1 MSNLQIARFVGRW
14 KVVRLAAILAVAALG
29 LASFTSSHVG
39 AVSARAQAPAAASA
53 QAGIQP
59 RALIDQYCVSCHN
72 QRLKSAGLALDTL
85 DMSKVNVGE
94 GAEIWEKVHRK
105 LRGGMMPPRGMPAPA
120 PAVRSQLVTWLGS
133 ELDKAAAVHPNPGR
147 VEMFHRLNR
156 EEYRNA
162 VRDLF
167 ALSIDAADLLPEDN
181 TGGGFDNMALVLK
194 LSPSL
199 METYLTAARKIARSV
214 VGHNATIPAETKYD
228 VDKDIPQYDWI
239 EGLPFGTRGGAL
251 FNHQFPVDAEYDFKV
266 SLAGGR
272 EFYLTEQL
280 DVIIDGELVQSV
292 VLPGKKARTERTPEA
307 IAAHDRVDGLSP
319 DAVEAVKYFL
329 EQKKLAADIAS
340 LMGVSVADVN
350 AVAFVQKDERGSLFF
365 RIPVKAGPHE
375 IAAAFAQTVFPE
387 LEGPRKPFEL
397 PNRLVFGVVPQPF
410 LGSLTI
416 TGPYDAKGVETTPSR
431 QKVFVCKPASAAQ
444 DAACARTILTAV
456 ARRAYRRPA
465 SEEDVN
471 ILLGFYRDGR
481 ANGGSFDTGIETALR
496 RVLVSPNFLYRIES
510 MPTAAKDAAKV
521 GSGSSPLVSINDID
535 LASRLSFFLWS
546 SIPDE
551 PLLDL
556 AARNRLHE
564 PTVLTAQVKR
574 MLADPRASALTNN
587 FAGQWLELRSVDGI
601 EMYETVFPDFDQGLK
616 LGLKRELELFFE
628 SIVREDR
635 SVIDL
640 VNADYTFVNDR
651 VARHYGIPGVG
662 GSQFRRVTLPA
673 ESPRRGLIG
682 KGAILLVTSN
692 PARTSPVRRGK
703 WILMNIL
710 GTPPSA
716 PPPGVPPLRERREGN
731 LKLISMRERMAQHRA
746 SPVCAGCHATIDP
759 LGFALERFD
768 GVGKWRD
775 VDDDFSPIDIGGTM
789 PDGTKFENIEQF
801 RALLLRQPE
810 QFVSTLTEKLLQYS
824 LGRELGYY
832 DMPAVR
838 GIVRNASKD
847 NSRFS
852 SLIVGIVNSRPF
864 RMRTL
869 ATAEPAGLSAS
880 RQQ

>member
-1 MSNLQIARFVGRW
+1 MSDFRIAR
-14 KVVRLAAILAVAALG
+14 VVCRQQAVTLVAVLAVGGLG
-29 LASFTSSHVG
+29 VASFTSSRLG
-39 AVSARAQAPAAASA
+39 AASA
-53 QAGIQP
+53 QAPVAAAAAAPAGMQP
-59 RALIDQYCVSCHN
+59 RAVIDQYCVSCHN

-85 DMSKVNVGE
+85 DMARINVGE

-105 LRGGMMPPRGMPAPA
+105 VRGGMMPPRGMPAPA

-133 ELDKAAAVHPNPGR
+133 ELDKAAVANPNPGR
-147 VEMFHRLNR
+147 VEVFHRLNR

-167 ALSIDAADLLPEDN
+167 ALDIDAVDLLPEDN
-181 TGGGFDNMALVLK
+181 SGGGFDNMALVLK

-199 METYLTAARKIARSV
+199 METYLTTARKIARSV
-214 VGHNATIPAETKYD
+214 VGHNATIPVETKYD

-239 EGLPFGTRGGAL
+239 EGLPFGTRGGAV
-251 FNHQFPVDAEYDFKV
+251 FSHQFPVDAEYDFKV

-280 DVIIDGELVQSV
+280 DVMIDGELVQSV

-307 IAAHDRVDGLSP
+307 ISAYDRVDGLAP

-329 EQKKLAADIAS
+329 DQRKPAADIAS
-340 LMGVSVADVN
+340 LMGVTVADVN
-350 AVAFVQKDERGSLFF
+350 AVAYVRKDERGSLFF
-365 RIPVKAGPHE
+365 RIPVKAGPRE
-375 IAAAFAQTVFPE
+375 ITAAFAQTVFPE

-410 LGSLTI
+410 LASLTI

-431 QKVFVCKPASAAQ
+431 QKVFLCNPASAAQ
-444 DAACARTILTAV
+444 EAACARTILASV

-471 ILLGFYRDGR
+471 ILLGFYREGR
-481 ANGGSFDTGIETALR
+481 ANSGNFDTGIEAALR

-510 MPTAAKDAAKV
+510 IQAPTARGAATV
-521 GSGSSPLVSINDID
+521 ASGRSSLVPVNDID

-564 PTVLTAQVKR
+564 PAVLTAQVKR
-574 MLADPRASALTNN
+574 MLADPRSSALTKS
-587 FAGQWLELRSVDGI
+587 FAGQWLELRSVEGT
-601 EMYETVFPDFDQGLK
+601 EMYETVFPDFDQSLK
-616 LGLKRELELFFE
+616 LGLKRELELFFG
-628 SIVREDR
+628 SIVHEDR
-635 SVIDL
+635 SVVDL
-640 VNADYTFVNDR
+640 VDGDYTFVNGR
-651 VARHYGIPGVG
+651 VARHYGIPGIA
-662 GSQFRRVTLPA
+662 GSHFRRVTLPA
-673 ESPRRGLIG
+673 DSPRRGLIG

-703 WILMNIL
+703 WILVNIL

-731 LKLISMRERMAQHRA
+731 LKLISMRERMAQHRE

-759 LGFALERFD
+759 LGFALEKFD

-775 VDDDFSPIDIGGTM
+775 VDDDFSQIDITGTM
-789 PDGTKFENIEQF
+789 PDGTKFDNLEQF
-801 RALLLRQPE
+801 RGLLLRQPE

-824 LGRELGYY
+824 LGRELAYY

-838 GIVRNASKD
+838 AIVRSASKD
-847 NSRFS
+847 NNRFS
-852 SLIVGIVNSRPF
+852 SLIVGIVNSQPF
-864 RMRTL
+864 RMRKL
-869 ATAEPAGLSAS
+869 ATAESTGLSAS
-880 RQQ
+880 R